1 MMTPQTLLEPTK
13 MKSSII
19 QSKAN
24 PPKVVYHYLNLNQSL
39 VSMFTV
45 KIHPFWDTNEKEK
58 KKKKNPS

>member
-1 MMTPQTLLEPTK
+1 